1 MKSLLPI
8 DLTFKTSLKFFG
20 VVMILFIILCITI
33 NTEYLD
39 SYLRE
44 DFFNGLKQ
52 YLFLD
57 TNNSINQSNQFN
69 QSNQS
74 NQSNILNLQHS
85 LGRNGSVYNIK
96 NYDSHYLNLNKS
108 FVFDSS
114 TLFNNKHL
122 INTKQLGY
130 INRLVQLKYG
140 SLSLVPSLKD
150 NSLHFRNVKLDAMGY
165 KLSCFKII
173 LGLANPNYISI
184 YHPELDQYICRDPD
198 GNLFLTHTDL
208 INENVINSF
217 SFKLFVGPIN
227 NNKVLISCPFINTE
241 NTHKLWHVKKD
252 LLNVKYMP
260 FINSYNKITDFGN
273 CEFQFVDCHSGIS
286 LGTKYEGVDLE
297 MKNNTIDRTAQATG
311 IISNKEQAYG
321 LHLPKFFN
329 NTTNDHSSINIV
341 SNNNLNENHNNN
353 LNKNHNN
360 NNNNLNENHNN
371 NNNNLNENHNNN
383 LNENHNNNLNK
394 NHNNN
399 LNKNH
404 NNNLN
409 NVKELFTSGL
419 EYGKSKIRNSIA
431 SLCKETS
438 LLSNSGL
445 NCKKIIGNSNLYKP
459 SINKQS
465 LDVYSSDKNET
476 FQNINTLEDVGNT
489 ENDLND
495 ELKPNSVFG
504 KLTGGEAEDI
514 LNMDLVGK
522 NYSELLSDGL
532 MERLQKAKL
541 DPNVQNLL
549 DYNETL
555 YNVYLKENK
564 DYDDKL
570 TQHKEKHIN
579 DVDNRIRQ
587 ANNYRVNQMSRDLFN
602 AENILKDKNEI

>member
-217 SFKLFVGPIN
+217 SFKLFVGPVN

-341 SNNNLNENHNNN
+341 SNNNLNE
-353 LNKNHNN
+353 
-360 NNNNLNENHNN
+360 
-371 NNNNLNENHNNN
+371 
-383 LNENHNNNLNK
+383 
-394 NHNNN
+394 
-399 LNKNH
+399 NH